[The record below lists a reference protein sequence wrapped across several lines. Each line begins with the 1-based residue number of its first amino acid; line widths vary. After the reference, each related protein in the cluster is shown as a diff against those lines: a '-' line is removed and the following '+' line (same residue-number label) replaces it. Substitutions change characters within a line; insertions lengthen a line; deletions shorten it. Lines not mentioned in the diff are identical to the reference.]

1 MSSIDIRIRSLSYS
15 SLLTLHSCPRKYQ
28 LKRMEAQATEDDS
41 SSSVTFAFGHVVG
54 LGIQEYLTHHS
65 ADKTIWA
72 CFLMWEP
79 DLLVDNPKQAKSFW
93 LAIAAVQQFISLCE
107 NNFMEDWKL
116 AEYNGKPATE
126 LSFLIHFPNGFTY
139 KGYVDAVLVN
149 SITNEVMVLEV
160 KTTSAAAVNGATY
173 KNSAQ
178 AIGYSIVLDALFPNL
193 SSYTVQY
200 LIYKTKAKEYDV
212 MQFAKTYLD
221 RALWIRQIL
230 LDIDVINLYEDAG
243 IYPMRGESCNEFY
256 RECEYFG
263 ICTLATES
271 IVSELTE
278 EDVAKIQNRLDNEF
292 QISLTL
298 NDLIQSQLS
307 KE

>member
-1 MSSIDIRIRSLSYS
+1 MDIRLRSLSYS

-28 LKRMEAQATEDDS
+28 LKRMEADEINPEDS

-54 LGIQEYLTHHS
+54 LGIQEYLTHKDV
-65 ADKTIWA
+65 DKTIWE

-79 DLLVDNPKQAKSFW
+79 DLLQDNPKQNKSFW
-93 LAIAAVQQFISLCE
+93 LAIAAVQRFISSYDAGFLNDYE
-107 NNFMEDWKL
+107 L
-116 AEYNGKPATE
+116 AYYNGKPATE
-126 LSFLIHFPNGFTY
+126 LSFIIHFPNGYTY
-139 KGYVDAVLVN
+139 KGYVDAVLVHK
-149 SITNEVMVLEV
+149 TTGEVMVLEV
-160 KTTSAAAVNGATY
+160 KTTSANSVNNATY

-178 AIGYSIVLDALFPNL
+178 AIGYSIVLDALFPDL

-200 LIYKTKAKEYDV
+200 LVYKTKATDYEV
-212 MQFAKTYLD
+212 LPFTKTYLD
-221 RALWIRQIL
+221 RALWIRTIL
-230 LDIDVINLYEDAG
+230 LDIDTINMYEAAG

-263 ICTLATES
+263 ICSLATETL
-271 IVSELTE
+271 VSPLNE
-278 EDVAKIQNRLDNEF
+278 EETAKIQNRLNTEF
-292 QISLTL
+292 QITLTL